1 MFQETRAPKSENNP
15 VWHSYETS
23 YETSCSFQLRGTG
36 ARAEEARTHE
46 EETAE
51 EAGPGKDVAGT
62 HAEEEVEVVGAGARV
77 ACTHADEEV
86 EVVGAGARVAGAQ
99 EKDAEAEEAAAWL
112 MWQCTCN

>member
-1 MFQETRAPKSENNP
+1 MMPFIFTCVPRDEGSEVRNNP

-77 ACTHADEEV
+77 A
-86 EVVGAGARVAGAQ
+86 GAQ